1 MSQVFIT
8 DIIGTGIYAVPTNPT
23 QLLTAKA
30 GFDSI
35 ISGVA
40 NLSYQS
46 VDAWVTDS
54 NVPAGPRSLNC
65 SVNGFEFSGSIC
77 PNATDTDTMLAAIK
91 SALEADVDITSVSV
105 ENVNIVPQLSTPAG
119 AGAYLEK
126 GPYEYTQA
134 ATPVEEAFGQF
145 NFEGLAASGLTVVFK
160 ASVTPVM
167 TTPGSS
173 LVRLYDLGP
182 VAGPFGTPRLVATLS
197 APTPVL
203 VVLTQALTVVS
214 SSPTT
219 NQIWSTDRLYEVA
232 AYQNS
237 AENDTLYVGFA
248 GLEIRP

>member
-8 DIIGTGIYAVPTNPT
+8 DIIGTGIYAVPTNST
-23 QLLTAKA
+23 ELLAAKA
-30 GFDSI
+30 GLDSI
-35 ISGVA
+35 LSGVA
-40 NLSYQS
+40 SLSYQS

-54 NVPAGPRSLNC
+54 DVPAGPRALNC
-65 SVNGFEFSGSIC
+65 SINGFEYGGTIC
-77 PNATDTDTMLAAIK
+77 PTAAATDAMLLAIK
-91 SALEADVDITSVSV
+91 TALEADANITSVSV
-105 ENVNIVPQLSTPAG
+105 ENVNIVPQVSTPAG
-119 AGAYLEK
+119 AGAYIEC

-145 NFEGLAASGLTVVFK
+145 NFEGLAASGLTVTFK
-160 ASVTPVM
+160 SSMTPVM
-167 TTPGSS
+167 TVPGSS

-182 VAGPFGTPRLVATLS
+182 VGGPFGTPRLVATLS
-197 APTPVL
+197 APTPTL
-203 VVLTQALTVVS
+203 VVPEQLLTVVP

-219 NQIWSTDRLYEVA
+219 NQILTSDRLYEVV